1 MKSSSFQLKQP
12 DASSFVPKD
21 KELWSDD
28 KLDRK
33 KSGERLANMIAG
45 QTGPLTIG
53 LNGRWGEGKTF
64 FLKRFQKQYEI
75 KGGHAVYFNAWQ
87 DDFLDDPLLSLVCQ
101 LRDTLEKLPN
111 ENLVNSIN
119 SMLVPALKHAGMSI
133 LKAAV
138 KNTIK
143 IDVDA
148 LSTNDLETAGETL
161 FSEYEKACSSRN
173 ELIAALKAVA
183 KDVKD
188 QTEKPL
194 VVIVDELDRCRPTFA
209 IELFERIKHLF
220 SVEHI
225 VFILGIDRT
234 QLESSIAS
242 VYGNIDI
249 QGYLHRF
256 IDVEFVLSNA
266 SLYEF
271 IQNRLAE
278 SHIAAAIDPN
288 TGMDAVNCFLPIF
301 CAIADAEKLPPRSV
315 EQALRKFA
323 LVSCARNR
331 ITRNWIVLSAYAIGL
346 SMLQDKALF
355 NRFMDGACEP
365 KEIVDV
371 LFPHFSI
378 AYPYENEAGA
388 LVIRDL
394 YNIYYHSMWNA
405 DKRRAFDSVLQT
417 AKDEKTVDSTNL
429 LPLFS
434 INSSPRA
441 ILSFFSQIQRGDE
454 NWFDLKSQLADMKEA
469 MTSIVDFS

>member
-87 DDFLDDPLLSLVCQ
+87 DDFLNDPLLSLVCQ

-161 FSEYEKACSSRN
+161 FSEYEKVQMLCS
-173 ELIAALKAVA
+173 I
-183 KDVKD
+183 
-188 QTEKPL
+188 
-194 VVIVDELDRCRPTFA
+194 
-209 IELFERIKHLF
+209 
-220 SVEHI
+220 
-225 VFILGIDRT
+225 
-234 QLESSIAS
+234 
-242 VYGNIDI
+242 
-249 QGYLHRF
+249 
-256 IDVEFVLSNA
+256 
-266 SLYEF
+266 
-271 IQNRLAE
+271 
-278 SHIAAAIDPN
+278 
-288 TGMDAVNCFLPIF
+288 
-301 CAIADAEKLPPRSV
+301 
-315 EQALRKFA
+315 
-323 LVSCARNR
+323 
-331 ITRNWIVLSAYAIGL
+331 
-346 SMLQDKALF
+346 
-355 NRFMDGACEP
+355 
-365 KEIVDV
+365 
-371 LFPHFSI
+371 
-378 AYPYENEAGA
+378 
-388 LVIRDL
+388 
-394 YNIYYHSMWNA
+394 
-405 DKRRAFDSVLQT
+405 
-417 AKDEKTVDSTNL
+417 
-429 LPLFS
+429 
-434 INSSPRA
+434 
-441 ILSFFSQIQRGDE
+441 
-454 NWFDLKSQLADMKEA
+454 
-469 MTSIVDFS
+469 